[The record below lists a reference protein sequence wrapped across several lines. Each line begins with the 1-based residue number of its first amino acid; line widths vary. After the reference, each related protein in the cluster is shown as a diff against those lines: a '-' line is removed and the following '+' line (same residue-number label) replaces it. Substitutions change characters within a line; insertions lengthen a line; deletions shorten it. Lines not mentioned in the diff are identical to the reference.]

1 MTETSDRR
9 SARHH
14 AASSSPSSSRRR
26 LLRRVPAA
34 LALLGASGGALLAG
48 CERSASPVTFKSL
61 DITGADYARQL
72 ALTDAR
78 TEQPFLL
85 SNLKGKIVVVFFGF
99 TQCPDVCPTTLS
111 ALAETRQL
119 LGPDGARLVGV
130 FVTVDPK
137 RDTAALMKAYVGSFS
152 PDWVPLRGSADEVA
166 AAAKEFKIFY
176 REVPGKTESSYTI
189 DHTAASYVFDT
200 QGKVRLYVRH
210 NTPPADLA
218 ADIRTLLAQAG

>member
-1 MTETSDRR
+1 MTETSERR
-9 SARHH
+9 H
-14 AASSSPSSSRRR
+14 ALACAPSSSSRRR
-26 LLRRVPAA
+26 LLRRAPAA
-34 LALLGASGGALLAG
+34 LALLGASGAALLAG
-48 CERSASPVTFKSL
+48 CERSAPPVTFKSL

-166 AAAKEFKIFY
+166 AAAREFKIFY

-189 DHTAASYVFDT
+189 DHTAASYLYDP
-200 QGKVRLYVRH
+200 QGRLRLYAH
-210 NTPPADLA
+210 YG
-218 ADIRTLLAQAG
+218 IGAQALADDLRALLHAS